1 MAAALFAPGYSER
14 QRNDGAAL
22 APSRVWDHL
31 DRAAVFFQSGV
42 DAGDEEMR
50 SRIANQNISGV
61 DAGGDGMVSLVGVSD
76 GVRRHALLRD
86 PSGVRCETCGQPE
99 ARWQMV
105 RGVVPCMADRV
116 CIYLRAAASR
126 KRNSR

>member
-31 DRAAVFFQSGV
+31 DRAAVFFQSGA
-42 DAGDEEMR
+42 DTRDEKVR
-50 SRIANQNISGV
+50 SPVAEQDLSGA
-61 DAGGDGMVSLVGVSD
+61 DAGGDGLVSLVGVSD

-105 RGVVPCMADRV
+105 RVVVPCMADRV
-116 CIYLRAAASR
+116 CIYLRAAASG

>member
-14 QRNDGAAL
+14 QRNDVAAL

-31 DRAAVFFQSGV
+31 DRAAVFFQSGA

-61 DAGGDGMVSLVGVSD
+61 DAGGDGMVPLIGAGDGDRGTALFLDSFGRRCQTCRRSFTGRQVVWVVVLGVD
-76 GVRRHALLRD
+76 CGVC
-86 PSGVRCETCGQPE
+86 V
-99 ARWQMV
+99 
-105 RGVVPCMADRV
+105 
-116 CIYLRAAASR
+116 YLCAAASR